1 MAEFKKLSAVEAVN
15 EVADTAN
22 VLIEENGIIKKA
34 PKSAVGGVASSENYY
49 IVVSSEKYSSD
60 SNGDIFAE
68 YVTDGMYEAI
78 GDLIASFNPINI
90 QIFIVDRKHNSFSGV
105 GISSLQYEDNCYK
118 GYAGNT
124 TAVEIYSNNTAKVYY
139 SD

>member
-1 MAEFKKLSAVEAVN
+1 MAEFKKLSAVEVVD

-22 VLIEENGIIKKA
+22 VLIEESGVIKKA
-34 PKSAVGGVASSENYY
+34 PKSKVGGGSSSENYY
-49 IVVSSEKYSSD
+49 IVTSLENYIGD

-90 QIFIVDRKHNSFSGV
+90 QIFIVDRKHNDVSGAC
-105 GISSLQYEDNCYK
+105 ISSLRYEDNCYK